1 MMKQVS
7 TQHLMLPDG
16 AELHYAEI
24 GQPSASRPSVLML
37 HSLFFNGGMFL
48 PVIQALQNEWHIIC
62 PDHRN
67 QGLSTA
73 GQKPATM
80 HQLAQDYAFLAQAL
94 RISSLHVVG
103 SSMGGYVA
111 QELMQCAPQL
121 VRSAVLS
128 CCTSMA
134 EQQKERFDQLE
145 AQLRRDGGAP
155 YVSALLQTMFGD
167 AFLASTDLAAQAQQ
181 EQWRDYF
188 AHLPP
193 SIANS
198 VNGVFARPDYQSL
211 LAGNS
216 TPHLLISGAL
226 DRAKKPADMEHMH
239 SLLPHSTHTVFEQ
252 SGHTAP
258 VEAPEA
264 FALQIENFWNQVN

>member
-1 MMKQVS
+1 
-7 TQHLMLPDG
+7 
-16 AELHYAEI
+16 
-24 GQPSASRPSVLML
+24 
-37 HSLFFNGGMFL
+37 
-48 PVIQALQNEWHIIC
+48 
-62 PDHRN
+62 
-67 QGLSTA
+67 
-73 GQKPATM
+73 
-80 HQLAQDYAFLAQAL
+80 
-94 RISSLHVVG
+94 
-103 SSMGGYVA
+103 
-111 QELMQCAPQL
+111 
-121 VRSAVLS
+121 
-128 CCTSMA
+128 MA

-188 AHLPP
+188 THLPP

-211 LAGNS
+211 LAGNN

-239 SLLPHSTHTVFEQ
+239 SLLPDSTHTVFEQ

-258 VEAPEA
+258 VEVPEA